1 MLLSDI
7 FRGTEIE
14 YGMKRVK
21 VIVTYLVMKKK
32 DFNYVWK

>member
-1 MLLSDI
+1 MLLSDV

-21 VIVTYLVMKKK
+21 VIVNLFSYEKKG
-32 DFNYVWK
+32 F